1 MNDIYVSLFCTRLFL
16 SLNDMCPEFGQ
27 SRTFFSSALS
37 PFSDYRF
44 DIRLLEFCRLLVL
57 SSRHPVEILMNIFWK
72 SFQFWTTEKNQEYR
86 GSPVE
91 QESGILSLVSL
102 FCEFLARFLWLG
114 RIRHSG
120 HLGVKLWINNTIPQ
134 VWGYCSFFSFLQLLL
149 LDYVEIFVEKGV
161 TSY

>member
-1 MNDIYVSLFCTRLFL
+1 MSSKDQLDWLHLRPCLVPCWCGASRTIWNCFCCWSWCISSPPRAAAAAILPRGKAGMNEMNDIYVSLFCTRLFL

-86 GSPVE
+86 VSPVE
-91 QESGILSLVSL
+91 
-102 FCEFLARFLWLG
+102 
-114 RIRHSG
+114 
-120 HLGVKLWINNTIPQ
+120 
-134 VWGYCSFFSFLQLLL
+134 
-149 LDYVEIFVEKGV
+149 
-161 TSY
+161 